1 MKSSIAAVVLATLAG
16 ASAQGVTA
24 IISAPGSA
32 PSGCAVSQQGVFG
45 IQVVQQAGAMR
56 RKRQVS
62 QIPDGQIQATSA
74 VPAAPVTQIG
84 DGQVQAATA
93 VPVTQ
98 IGDGQIQA
106 ATATPVTQIGDGQI
120 QAPTARTGMVTV
132 TVTKDLCVAAPITQI
147 GDGQIQAPMGTPIT
161 QIGDGQIQAPGG
173 TPVTQIG
180 DGQIQAP
187 GATPVTQIGDGQ
199 VQAPSSAPAGTPV
212 TQIGDGQIQATT
224 GTASAPVGMSTGM
237 TSAGYAMLPGAA
249 QACASASTLQLKLD
263 NGVLTDA
270 QNRTGYIAANSQFQF
285 DGPPQTGA
293 IYTAGWSVCS
303 NGTLALGGDVTFY
316 QCLSGN
322 FYNLYLDNFLG
333 AAQCQEVQIEAIQ
346 LNSC

>member
-24 IISAPGSA
+24 KISAPGSA

-45 IQVVQQAGAMR
+45 IQVVQQAGAAQQ
-56 RKRQVS
+56 KRQVT

-74 VPAAPVTQIG
+74 AR
-84 DGQVQAATA
+84 
-93 VPVTQ
+93 PVTQ

-106 ATATPVTQIGDGQI
+106 NTATAAKPATTAAAAKPVTQIGDGQI
-120 QAPTARTGMVTV
+120 QAPTSTARTGMVTV
-132 TVTKDLCVAAPITQI
+132 TVTKDNCVASPITQI

-161 QIGDGQIQAPGG
+161 QITDGQIQAPRATATPVSQIRDGQIQAPSSAATG
-173 TPVTQIG
+173 RPVTQIG
-180 DGQIQAP
+180 DGQIQA
-187 GATPVTQIGDGQ
+187 
-199 VQAPSSAPAGTPV
+199 SSATS
-212 TQIGDGQIQATT
+212 
-224 GTASAPVGMSTGM
+224 SAKAGMSTGT

-249 QACASASTLQLKLD
+249 QACASSSTLQLKLN
-263 NGVLTDA
+263 NGILTDA

-293 IYTAGWSVCS
+293 IYTAGWSVCT

-316 QCLSGN
+316 QCLSGS
-322 FYNLYLDNFLG
+322 FYNLYLNNVLG
-333 AAQCQEVQIEAIQ
+333 AAQCQPVQIQAIQ